1 MFDKIKYIIDMNII
15 GFWYSFYTN
24 YMKRVLKNNFSFCS
38 KQTEIFD
45 RPEKYLSGLPDGD
58 YDYTIN
64 DYPVWVE
71 SIDSTEFINLVNIFP
86 NISQLGLITPFCAE
100 LFDTVDQTKI
110 IGYLILIP
118 CEYYDNDKLYEFV
131 LGHELGHIS
140 NDHLSSINNGEVLND
155 IDKEI
160 EADEFSTTRYQDGY
174 LPMKDCISELNT
186 IFEIA
191 ISSTIKNIPYLKK
204 KDENKIDDIVYRFK
218 KYNKSYKKRL
228 EAISKLV

>member
-1 MFDKIKYIIDMNII
+1 MFDKIKYFIDMNVI

-24 YMKRVLKNNFSFCS
+24 YMKGLKNNNFGSN
-38 KQTEIFD
+38 KTEIFN
-45 RPEKYLSGLPDGD
+45 RPEKYLAGLPDGE

-64 DYPVWVE
+64 GYPVWVE

-86 NISQLGLITPFCAE
+86 NLSKLGLITPFCTE
-100 LFDTVDQTKI
+100 LFDTRDQTKI

-118 CEYYDNDKLYEFV
+118 YEYYDNDKLYEFV

-140 NDHLSSINNGEVLND
+140 NNHLSSINNGKVLND

-160 EADEFSTTRYQDGY
+160 EADEFSATRYQDNY
-174 LPMKDCISELNT
+174 LSMKDCISGFNK
-186 IFEIA
+186 IFEIS
-191 ISSTIKNIPYLKK
+191 ISSTIKSIPYLKK
-204 KDENKIDDIVYRFK
+204 KYENKINDIISRFK
-218 KYNKSYKKRL
+218 KYDKSYKKRL